1 MHRIGLLVTIILCFT
16 ACDSHVDY
24 NYGETE
30 ESSLISRILGDDNPG
45 SASAAMHSTDI
56 LALSPEIQELL
67 DTEIDERWSSRK
79 RLRRLRELLYGED
92 QLNIHYD
99 AANTLTATETFIAR
113 SGNCLS
119 MTGLFIASARHIGL
133 QAKYNKVTVNPTWD
147 HEGNTMI
154 RYEHIV
160 AMGRFSNGGVYVIDF
175 LPEFTIGDM
184 RSNVI
189 SDEAAVAL
197 YYNNLGGESIIE
209 NRNDD
214 AIKYLRI
221 SLRLDSLA
229 SDTWNNMG
237 AAMRRSGE
245 NDLAEFSYLRAIHL
259 DANNYSALSN
269 LARFYKRQ
277 GREIE
282 AAHFLGRVEKYR
294 ARNPYFHY
302 FLAEVSFQE
311 GDFVGAQ
318 ESLQKSI
325 RLKREDP
332 DFYLALA
339 KTNEMMGNTARSE
352 EMLMLAEKYRQG
364 LLRAPERRMNHRWW
378 SSRLPIEATTSAA
391 DW

>member
-1 MHRIGLLVTIILCFT
+1 MHRIWLLVTIILCFT

-24 NYGETE
+24 NYDETA
-30 ESSLISRILGDDNPG
+30 ESSLISRVLGDDIPG
-45 SASAAMHSTDI
+45 SASAAMDSTDI
-56 LALSPEIQELL
+56 LALSPEIQELI
-67 DTEIDERWSSRK
+67 DSKIDERWSSRK
-79 RLRRLRELLYGED
+79 KLHRLRKLLYAED

-99 AANTLTATETFIAR
+99 ASNTLTATETFVAR

-133 QAKYNKVTVNPTWD
+133 QAKYNKVAVNPTWD
-147 HEGNTMI
+147 HDGKTMI

-160 AMGRFSNGGVYVIDF
+160 AMGKFSDGRVYVIDF

-184 RSNVI
+184 RSNII
-189 SDEAAVAL
+189 SDEDAVAL
-197 YYNNLGGESIIE
+197 YYNNLGGEGLVE
-209 NRNDD
+209 NRNGD
-214 AIKYLRI
+214 AVKYLRI

-237 AAMRRSGE
+237 AAMRRTGE

-259 DANNYSALSN
+259 DAENYTALSN
-269 LARFYKRQ
+269 LAQFYKRH
-277 GREIE
+277 GREVE
-282 AAHFLGRVEKYR
+282 AAHFLRRVEKYR
-294 ARNPYFHY
+294 DRNPYFHY
-302 FLAEVSFQE
+302 FLAEVSYQE
-311 GDFVGAQ
+311 GDFVGAE

-339 KTNEMMGNTARSE
+339 KTNEMMGNTEKSE

-378 SSRLPIEATTSAA
+378 SSRLPIEATTSAS